1 MNNKKIV
8 KKLKKY
14 KKEGKFFSLLSKYDD
29 NYTSAIVL
37 DVNDDFVVL
46 QEFFEFKD
54 ITKSILPI
62 SSIQSLRRNKNDK
75 YHQTILEGEG
85 LIKIEEKVKNSFQ
98 MDISSWKSISRTL
111 KVSKITIII
120 DCERSKDD
128 FFGIGEVKN
137 VNKDSVE
144 IRYFDAQGVLD
155 ETNTRF
161 PYEMITKLS
170 FDSQYANIFSKYTRE
185 F

>member
-1 MNNKKIV
+1 MKNKKIT

-14 KKEGKFFSLLSKYDD
+14 KKDGNFFSLLSKYDD
-29 NYTSAIVL
+29 NYISAIVL

-46 QEFFEFKD
+46 QEFFEFRKL
-54 ITKSILPI
+54 TKSILPI
-62 SSIQSLRRNKNDK
+62 SSIESLRRNENDK
-75 YHQTILEGEG
+75 YYQTILEGEG
-85 LIKIEEKVKNSFQ
+85 LLKKAKNKSS
-98 MDISSWKSISRTL
+98 MDIRSWKSISRAL
-111 KVSKITIII
+111 KISMITVII
-120 DCERSKDD
+120 DCERSKDE

-161 PYEMITKLS
+161 PYDIITKLS

>member
-1 MNNKKIV
+1 MKNKKII
-8 KKLKKY
+8 KTLKKY
-14 KKEGKFFSLLSKYDD
+14 KKEGKFFSLLSKYND

-37 DVNDDFVVL
+37 DVNDSFVVI
-46 QEFFEFKD
+46 QEFFEFKN

-62 SSIQSLRRNKNDK
+62 SAIESLRRNKNDK

-85 LIKIEEKVKNSFQ
+85 LLKKGKKVKNYTL
-98 MDISSWKSISRTL
+98 DISSWKSISRRL
-111 KVSKITIII
+111 KVSKITVII
-120 DCERSKDD
+120 DCERTKDD

-137 VNKDSVE
+137 VNKDSLE

-161 PYEMITKLS
+161 PYGIITKLS

>member
-14 KKEGKFFSLLSKYDD
+14 KEEGKFFSLLSKYDD
-29 NYTSAIVL
+29 NYTSAVVL

-46 QEFFEFKD
+46 QEFFEFKN

-62 SSIQSLRRNKNDK
+62 STIESLRRNENDK
-75 YHQTILEGEG
+75 YHQSILQGEG
-85 LIKIEEKVKNSFQ
+85 LLKKKKKKYPV
-98 MDISSWKSISRTL
+98 DISSWKS
-111 KVSKITIII
+111 VSKSLKASKLSVII
-120 DCERSKDD
+120 DCERVKDD
-128 FFGIGEVKN
+128 YFGIGQVKL
-137 VNKDSVE
+137 VNKDSLE

-161 PYEMITKLS
+161 PFDIITKLS
-170 FDSQYANIFSKYTRE
+170 FDSQYANIFSKYTRKIK
-185 F
+185 

>member
-1 MNNKKIV
+1 MRNSKIT

-29 NYTSAIVL
+29 NYIAAIVL

-46 QEFFEFKD
+46 QEFFEFRKM
-54 ITKSILPI
+54 TKSILPI
-62 SSIQSLRRNKNDK
+62 SSIESLRRNGNDK
-75 YHQTILEGEG
+75 YYQTILEGEG
-85 LIKIEEKVKNSFQ
+85 ILKKAKNKHS
-98 MDISSWKSISRTL
+98 MDIRSWKSISRAL
-111 KVSKITIII
+111 KISRITIMI
-120 DCERSKDD
+120 DCEMAEDE

-144 IRYFDAQGVLD
+144 IRYFDAQGFLD

-161 PYEMITKLS
+161 PYDIITKLS